1 MNSDFMLGLYLAIGN
16 GLVCLLLPIMLSW
29 TQQKRKQLS
38 EAK

>member
-1 MNSDFMLGLYLAIGN
+1 MDSDFIFGLSLAIGN

-38 EAK
+38 